1 MTDFDALDYMDDE
14 DIATMIHDEDSDRP
28 NSIIDDEPELT
39 QEEQFVQDIIDS
51 TREELEEKINGA
63 VGSNEITISRGIA
76 LQALQL
82 IKAYSAMFTLT
93 FDDYNYDYD

>member
-39 QEEQFVQDIIDS
+39 DEEQFVQDIIDS

-63 VGSNEITISRGIA
+63 VGSNEITISIGAA
-76 LQALQL
+76 LRALQL